1 MSEWTT
7 SDGSLWTRSVTT
19 GCRQPSVSQRCARA
33 AGLGLRRELSTMEFS
48 TMELSAME
56 FSTMEGPVCRYDAS
70 CPRGYRTEGLGS
82 YFLRSSGSASTTET
96 SFRATADSAT

>member
-19 GCRQPSVSQRCARA
+19 GCRQPSVSQRCAHA
-33 AGLGLRRELSTMEFS
+33 AGLGLRRELST
-48 TMELSAME
+48 ME

-82 YFLRSSGSASTTET
+82 YFLRSLSSASTTET

>member
-19 GCRQPSVSQRCARA
+19 GCRQPSVSQRCAHA
-33 AGLGLRRELSTMEFS
+33 AGLGLRRELS

-82 YFLRSSGSASTTET
+82 YFLRSLSSASTTET